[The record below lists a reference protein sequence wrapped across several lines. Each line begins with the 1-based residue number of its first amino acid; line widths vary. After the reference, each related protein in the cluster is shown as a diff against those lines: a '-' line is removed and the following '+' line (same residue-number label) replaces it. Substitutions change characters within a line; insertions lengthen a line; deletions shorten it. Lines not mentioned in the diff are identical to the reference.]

1 LGDTIGSGTPE
12 KTERLLNELSK
23 FDMNK
28 LAVHFHD
35 TFDRAIPNILVAL
48 EVHSWCDIKN

>member
-1 LGDTIGSGTPE
+1 MGDTIGSGTPE
-12 KTERLLNELSK
+12 KTERLLNALEK
-23 FDMNK
+23 FDVTK

-48 EVHSWCDIKN
+48 EVYS